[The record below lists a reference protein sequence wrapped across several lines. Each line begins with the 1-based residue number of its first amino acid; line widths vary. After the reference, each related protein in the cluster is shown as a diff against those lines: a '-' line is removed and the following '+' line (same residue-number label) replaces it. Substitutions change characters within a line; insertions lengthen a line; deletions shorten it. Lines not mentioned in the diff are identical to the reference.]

1 MANRLQNTLDGI
13 GPTFNTIIEVEE
25 RRNKVAQTP
34 RRGQTRVVWPLGVK
48 STPSKTPLKKTRSQ
62 GLVKESPL
70 KRPREEVEDTI
81 EVEDRVLPTPKRAR
95 LDSLMGSEISVIE
108 ESDVAEALPS
118 SETEVESILRST
130 GLLIGIDRGNAA
142 TIEDLPDEDA
152 EENGGMDAMEV
163 DEAIT
168 RSRRWVGAQQQQES
182 SRLRS
187 KPEPRREVPDDVEGM
202 DWPTLAAYRKQLIDA
217 RRNERDTTE
226 LSRARW
232 RPVFADRE
240 FWDKVAV

>member
-1 MANRLQNTLDGI
+1 VDVANRLQTILDGI
-13 GPTFNTIIEVEE
+13 GPTFKTIIEVEE

-34 RRGQTRVVWPLGVK
+34 RRGQSRVALPLGAK
-48 STPSKTPLKKTRSQ
+48 STPGKTPLKKTRSQ
-62 GLVKESPL
+62 GLVKVSPL

-81 EVEDRVLPTPKRAR
+81 EVEDRALPTPKRAR
-95 LDSLMGSEISVIE
+95 LDSLIGSEISVIE
-108 ESDVAEALPS
+108 ESDFAEGLPS

-130 GLLIGIDRGNAA
+130 GLLIGIGRGNAS
-142 TIEDLPDEDA
+142 TIEDLPDENA
-152 EENGGMDAMEV
+152 EEDGGMDAMEV

-168 RSRRWVGAQQQQES
+168 RSRIWVGAQQES
-182 SRLRS
+182 GRLRS
-187 KPEPRREVPDDVEGM
+187 KPEPSEVPEDVQGM